1 MLLIKLN
8 ILKLIYIIKKKLQ
21 LLFKKFSYG
30 LFKLLYGEIRDFK
43 PLKNDLNSKLLASQ
57 IDNQHIY
64 KVYVINKARL
74 YTDTINDTAIIQDD
88 KIIEGPSFQIR
99 KTKFDEIN
107 KNIVLT
113 KGTPR
118 FKKKI
123 KGKIFSLLTGGA
135 GNNNYWHWLFDVLP
149 RFKILENTQNLK
161 DINYFLLPNL
171 KNRFQI
177 ETLDIIGIPKKK
189 RLSSLKQRHI
199 ECDQIIVSDH
209 PYVIKNDASNE
220 IQNLPMWII
229 SWLNSTLTKDKALD
243 DKSFPVNIYIDRS
256 DAHPNVANLR
266 QIINEKDVVNFLK
279 ERGFNIITLSN
290 YTFKDQMKLFYN
302 AKNIVGLHGAGFAN
316 VIFSKP
322 ELKVLELKPSSAGK
336 MCENLIK
343 KCDINYDC
351 ISVKPEKFDLNNQM
365 GHIKVNLNELKKKL

>member
-1 MLLIKLN
+1 VLLIKLN

-243 DKSFPVNIYIDRS
+243 DKSFPANIYIDRS

>member
-1 MLLIKLN
+1 M
-8 ILKLIYIIKKKLQ
+8 
-21 LLFKKFSYG
+21 LFKKFSYG

-243 DKSFPVNIYIDRS
+243 DKSFPANIYIDRS

-322 ELKVLELKPSSAGK
+322 ELKVLERKPSSAGK

>member
-21 LLFKKFSYG
+21 FLFKKFSYG

-243 DKSFPVNIYIDRS
+243 DKSFPANIYIDRS